1 MAKFSKNDY
10 KYFELA
16 RKAAMNSTYDGFKLG
31 CVMVYKGHVIATGH
45 NSDKTSPMQKKYNQK
60 YRQFKYSGKPIRHS
74 KHAEIAALS
83 SIPYPLD
90 QQIDY
95 SRVRVYV
102 FRIAP
107 GLRLGQGIS
116 RPCAACTAAL
126 RDKGIRDIYYTTDDG
141 FAHERLF

>member
-16 RKAAMNSTYDGFKLG
+16 RKEAMNSTYDGFKLG
-31 CVMVYKGHVIATGH
+31 CVLVYKGHVVSSGH
-45 NSDKTSPMQKKYNQK
+45 NSNKTSPMQKYYNQK
-60 YRQFKYSGKPIRHS
+60 YRKFKYNGKPIRHS
-74 KHAEIAALS
+74 MHAEIATLS
-83 SIPYPLD
+83 SIPYPID

-95 SRVRVYV
+95 SKAKIYL

-107 GLRLGQGIS
+107 GLRLSQGMS
-116 RPCAACTAAL
+116 RPCAGCMAAL
-126 RDKGIRDIYYTTDDG
+126 RDKGIRDVYYSTEDG